1 VYFTLG
7 SGPAYP
13 VLGTRNG
20 TANLT
25 REERRGGLYWHKTL
39 WAIRPSYRGP
49 LLVRGRRLDTGV
61 VVGFSLGGGG
71 RDDELRLVPGN
82 VSPQWRYAPSDT
94 VFSAA
99 GCYAFQIDGTTFSS
113 TVVFLARLSSS

>member
-20 TANLT
+20 IANLT
-25 REERRGGLYWHKTL
+25 SEERHGGLYWHKTL

-49 LLVRGRRLDTGV
+49 LLVRGRRLDSGD
-61 VVGFSLGGGG
+61 VVGFSLGGGR
-71 RDDELRLVPGN
+71 RDDELRLVPAN
-82 VSPQWRYAPSDT
+82 ARPQWRYAPTDT
-94 VFSAA
+94 VFPAV

-113 TVVFLARLSSS
+113 SVVFLARLG